1 MRDRIVVLS
10 RVSSLA
16 VFTAMLAA
24 TRASAQPA
32 PAPRSDDQKTVNIA
46 SDPISWILGLYGLG
60 VSVALGDRIALHVDT
75 NYLHTTDGG
84 DTLKGYE
91 VGLGVALYA
100 RRAFSGL
107 LLEPGVRFRREFDHC
122 KGCGDF
128 DGADIN
134 TRMTT
139 VGPEVLFGWQWMIG
153 STFNVAVAFGLLYDV
168 NHHPSGDSLDS
179 PIGPDGYV
187 RIGFAL

>member
-1 MRDRIVVLS
+1 MS
-10 RVSSLA
+10 RPGA
-16 VFTAMLAA
+16 
-24 TRASAQPA
+24 
-32 PAPRSDDQKTVNIA
+32 
-46 SDPISWILGLYGLG
+46 GC
-60 VSVALGDRIALHVDT
+60 DT
-75 NYLHTTDGG
+75 S
-84 DTLKGYE
+84 KGYE

-139 VGPEVLFGWQWMIG
+139 VGPEVLVGWQWMIG

-168 NHHPSGDSLDS
+168 NHHPMLYSADGKPLDS
-179 PIGPDGYV
+179 PIEPDGYV